1 MMETQTLMLFGLLAN
16 IAATVGGYVGM
27 LLRFE
32 HRLTKLE
39 THIIHLLPKRKEDR
53 GAVSE

>member
-1 MMETQTLMLFGLLAN
+1 MDTATLMLIGLLAN

-39 THIIHLLPKRKEDR
+39 THLVHIIPKRKNDK
-53 GAVSE
+53 VIS

>member
-1 MMETQTLMLFGLLAN
+1 MMETQTLMLLGLVAN